1 MSTNG
6 VLLYHVPRDAGI
18 AAALENLALLAVT
31 AFDNDER
38 RRVTPA
44 AFWWDGVDEVTQ
56 VSNVDPDTE
65 QIDIYMSGEFE
76 EMYSRLLTRPAD

>member
-1 MSTNG
+1 MLFRS
-6 VLLYHVPRDAGI
+6 
-18 AAALENLALLAVT
+18 
-31 AFDNDER
+31 NDER